1 MNPSPTDTERIDW
14 LSKDDDRWPYYNDG
28 KWWAFVDHNSREP
41 TAFDTLR
48 DAVDASIL
56 NDPS

>member
-1 MNPSPTDTERIDW
+1 MTASPTDTERIDW
-14 LSKDDDRWPYYNDG
+14 LSKHDERLPYCADG
-28 KWWAFVDHNSREP
+28 LWWAFVDRNSPDP

-48 DAVDASIL
+48 DAVDALIL